1 MVVGEE
7 RRIKGGGWLC
17 GGERGTMA
25 VTLEEWKTG
34 GMDERRE
41 AYFCST
47 VLTLLYG
54 AGGAKSP
61 LRSNDACYGVQ

>member
-1 MVVGEE
+1 
-7 RRIKGGGWLC
+7 
-17 GGERGTMA
+17 MA

-61 LRSNDACYGVQ
+61 LRSNDAC